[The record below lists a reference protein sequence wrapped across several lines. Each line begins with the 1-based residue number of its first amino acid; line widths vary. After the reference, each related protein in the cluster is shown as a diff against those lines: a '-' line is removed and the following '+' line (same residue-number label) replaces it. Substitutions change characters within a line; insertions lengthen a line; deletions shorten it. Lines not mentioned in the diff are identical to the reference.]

1 MIKFGVKVQKET
13 YTARIGIE
21 GGQKS
26 QKNVPK
32 LLKREKTKKKEP
44 NSQNRSVLWLAGDAI
59 HEIRGLSPYGDLGG
73 TWTLRRGVILQNI
86 AQKLLFQMP
95 KSPKQES

>member
-13 YTARIGIE
+13 YTAHIGIE

-32 LLKREKTKKKEP
+32 KIEKGENEKKRTKFAK
-44 NSQNRSVLWLAGDAI
+44 
-59 HEIRGLSPYGDLGG
+59 
-73 TWTLRRGVILQNI
+73 
-86 AQKLLFQMP
+86 
-95 KSPKQES
+95 